1 MPIPTTAPR
10 LSAGPDLAL
19 RPLIEADIPGIL
31 EQCHDPESI
40 RWTTVPVPYGIDD
53 ARWFVGNA
61 AQDWA
66 NGEGAT
72 FAIELDGRFAGSID
86 LRFQE
91 VDWAE
96 VGFGLAAWARGRHV
110 MRRSLALL
118 LDWAFGEVG
127 LAGVTWRAHVGN
139 EASRKVGGLRVP
151 GGGHR
156 PRPVR
161 PAGQAL
167 RRLDRD
173 RAQGRS
179 ATVPLDPAEDGRH
192 V

>member
-1 MPIPTTAPR
+1 MQIPATAPR
-10 LSAGPDLAL
+10 LSDAPDLVL
-19 RPLIEADIPGIL
+19 RRLVQSDVPGIV
-31 EQCHDPESI
+31 EQCLDPESR

-118 LDWAFGEVG
+118 LDWAFDEVG

-139 EASRKVGGLRVP
+139 EASRKVAEACGFRVEGTVRGLCVQRGKRFDAWIGTVL
-151 GGGHR
+151 R
-156 PRPVR
+156 DDPRPSR
-161 PAGQAL
+161 
-167 RRLDRD
+167 
-173 RAQGRS
+173 
-179 ATVPLDPAEDGRH
+179 
-192 V
+192 